1 MESPDDTGIGGVG
14 GEAEPERARLLRKQV
29 KVWTGQLVDL
39 SGRNNLLYYHDLKRG
54 TLDLSEAVPER
65 VEDVLAGKVVSL
77 SRLFPTEDLRADAA
91 RRART
96 VRNKAEEHFEERGL
110 QTLYIA
116 CGMATWTNQ
125 RGGATPQAPILLC
138 PARLT
143 PRGASQ
149 DEFDLSLVGELEVN
163 PTLLHL
169 LTTDFE
175 CKLDLD
181 ELLDQ
186 VDIEGAIDTPQE
198 LIAVNAWLAERAAG
212 VPGFSTSPRI
222 VLGTFSYA
230 KLPMVNDLEASL
242 DAMIDHELIAAI
254 AGDKAAQ
261 AALRERQANIDA
273 TDPNYVPLADEFL
286 VLDADASQN
295 YVINAVL
302 AGQDLIVRGPPG
314 TGKSQTIANLIATLL
329 ARRKKVLFVAEKR
342 AAIDAVLKRLEQR
355 GLDDLVLDL
364 HGGTGSRRKLAQGL
378 ARTLD
383 GNRSIPRPN
392 HEPNQQLVENRRERL
407 NGYAEA
413 IHAMRDPW
421 GVSVYGARA
430 AVMGIEPAA
439 HTTLRFRG
447 EVLAG
452 LDADSYRKARE
463 DLRSYVAKGG
473 LTLVRSGRPWSKSM
487 IHSSDQAN
495 AAWGLV
501 GRLAQETLPNAS
513 RTLGAAATQSGVKQ
527 PETVAGWGE
536 QIALWQ
542 QIAREGEV
550 FDQGIYEE
558 DLDQL
563 VMVLMPLAEGAA
575 RRATK
580 TIASGEFRRA
590 RKTVRD
596 HLREG
601 KKLSSSELHQH
612 VTAAK
617 AISDAWAEVGDP
629 PGVPR
634 VPGELAAAAAQFE
647 QLRTEVDEL
656 GGWLDRADLLDQSAE
671 DLSRL
676 LTALLGDQGTLTTL
690 PDLYQ
695 LRSALSERQLDDLLS
710 ELDDRQV
717 GVDLALLVFEYAW
730 LMSILEAVALTD
742 PRVGAFNG
750 AEHRRSVEE
759 FRIGDAEHIETT
771 AERVRRL
778 CAEEATRVQ
787 DECKEEAQLI
797 QYQAGLKR
805 RHLPIRQLFSIAPK
819 VLTAL
824 KPCWA
829 MSPLVV
835 SQLLPSDEQYFDVVI
850 FDEASQIR
858 PADAVPAILRGK
870 RVVVAGDDRQLPP
883 TSFFAA
889 ADDAAQDLTVGD
901 MTVGAD
907 FESILDALGGFL
919 RARTLQWHYRSRDE
933 RLIAFSNVYLYDRQL
948 TTFPGVSG
956 DECLRHHVV
965 PFQLGEVGSE
975 NSASAEVQ
983 QVVRLILEHAANH
996 SEESLGVIAMG
1007 VKHADRIDEALR
1019 RELASHPELEEFF
1032 DENQDEKFF
1041 VKNLERVQGDERDA
1055 IILSIGYGKN
1065 AEGRLLYR
1073 FGPLNQQGGERR
1085 LNVAITRAK
1094 NRLTLVSSFDAS
1106 DMDPE
1111 RSSAEG
1117 VKLLRLYLQYAA
1129 SRGTK
1134 LGDAALDK
1142 PALNPFEVDVRDSL
1156 QAVGID
1162 VVAQYGCSGYL
1173 IDYVAKHPEKPGR
1186 MVLAIECDGAS
1197 YHSSPTA
1204 RDRDRLRQDHLERL
1218 GWRFHRIWSGDWFR
1232 DKQAEIERTVA
1243 AYEKAVEHADG
1254 PPRALDRE
1262 EPLHSPNGGSV
1273 APARAQRPS
1282 VPHGLKINEYSHAQL
1297 CAIVAWVQS
1306 DTLLRTEDQLLAE
1319 TMRELGFHKRGK
1331 RIAEALTSAIKAQR
1345 TAREGLV

>member
-1 MESPDDTGIGGVG
+1 MT
-14 GEAEPERARLLRKQV
+14 
-29 KVWTGQLVDL
+29 
-39 SGRNNLLYYHDLKRG
+39 
-54 TLDLSEAVPER
+54 AV
-65 VEDVLAGKVVSL
+65 
-77 SRLFPTEDLRADAA
+77 
-91 RRART
+91 
-96 VRNKAEEHFEERGL
+96 
-110 QTLYIA
+110 Y
-116 CGMATWTNQ
+116 
-125 RGGATPQAPILLC
+125 
-138 PARLT
+138 
-143 PRGASQ
+143 
-149 DEFDLSLVGELEVN
+149 
-163 PTLLHL
+163 
-169 LTTDFE
+169 DF
-175 CKLDLD
+175 
-181 ELLDQ
+181 
-186 VDIEGAIDTPQE
+186 
-198 LIAVNAWLAERAAG
+198 LAERAAG
-212 VPGFSTSPRI
+212 VPGFSTSARI

-242 DAMIDHELIAAI
+242 DAMIEHELIAAI
-254 AGDKAAQ
+254 AGDKEAQ
-261 AALRERQANIDA
+261 AALRERQATVDA
-273 TDPNYVPLADEFL
+273 TDPNVVALADEFL
-286 VLDADASQN
+286 ILDADASQN

-329 ARRKKVLFVAEKR
+329 ARRQKVLFVAEKR

-392 HEPNQQLVENRRERL
+392 HETNQQLVENRRERL
-407 NGYAEA
+407 NGYADA
-413 IHAMRDPW
+413 IHAVRNPW
-421 GVSVYGARA
+421 GVSVYDAHV

-439 HTTLRFRG
+439 HTALRFRN
-447 EVLAG
+447 ETLKG
-452 LDADSYRKARE
+452 LDSESYRRGRE

-473 LTLVRSGRPWSKSM
+473 LTLARSGRPWSKSK
-487 IHSSDQAN
+487 IHSTDQAN
-495 AAWGLV
+495 AAWSLA
-501 GRLAQETLPNAS
+501 GRLAQETLPNVT
-513 RTLGAAATQSGVKQ
+513 RTLGAATTQSGTKQ
-527 PETVAGWGE
+527 PEAVAGWGD

-542 QIAREGEV
+542 QIAAEGEV
-550 FDQGIYEE
+550 FDEAIYKE
-558 DLDQL
+558 DLDEL
-563 VMVLMPLAEGAA
+563 VTALAPLSEGAA

-590 RKTVRD
+590 RKVVRS

-601 KKLSSSELHQH
+601 AKLSSAELHEH
-612 VTAAK
+612 LTAAK
-617 AISDAWAEVGDP
+617 AIRDGWAEVGQP
-629 PGVPR
+629 SGLPR
-634 VPGELAAAAAQFE
+634 APEELAAAVAQFE
-647 QLRTEVDEL
+647 QLRTEVDGL
-656 GGWLDRADLLDQSAE
+656 GGWLGRTDLLDQSVA
-671 DLSRL
+671 DLNSL
-676 LTALLGDQGTLTTL
+676 LAALLGDQGTLTTL
-690 PDLYQ
+690 PDLSQ
-695 LRSALSERQLDDLLS
+695 LRSALLERGLDDFLA
-710 ELDDRQV
+710 ELDDRQL
-717 GVDLALLVFEYAW
+717 GVDLALQVFAFAW
-730 LMSILEAVALTD
+730 LMSILEAVALAD

-750 AEHRRSVEE
+750 DEHRRSVQE
-759 FRIGDAEHIETT
+759 FRLGDAEHIETT
-771 AERVRRL
+771 ADRVRRL
-778 CAEEATRVQ
+778 CAEEAVRVQ
-787 DECKEEAQLI
+787 DDCKEEAQLI

-805 RHLPIRQLFSIAPK
+805 RHLPIRQLFSVAPK

-883 TSFFAA
+883 TSFFAV
-889 ADDAAQDLTVGD
+889 ADDAAQDVTVGD

-965 PFQLGEVGSE
+965 PFQAGEVGSE
-975 NSASAEVQ
+975 DSASAEVQ
-983 QVVRLILEHAANH
+983 QVVRLILDHATERP
-996 SEESLGVIAMG
+996 EESLGVIAMG
-1007 VKHADRIDEALR
+1007 SKHADRIDETLR
-1019 RELASHPELEEFF
+1019 RELASHPDLEEFF
-1032 DENQDEKFF
+1032 DESQEEKFF

-1111 RSSAEG
+1111 RTSAEG

-1156 QAVGID
+1156 EAAGID

-1173 IDYVAKHPEKPGR
+1173 IDYVAKHPKKPGR

-1218 GWRFHRIWSGDWFR
+1218 GWRFHRIWSADWFR
-1232 DKQAEIERTVA
+1232 DKQAEIQRTVA
-1243 AYEKAVEHADG
+1243 AYEKAVEDADG
-1254 PPRALDRE
+1254 PPRVPDG
-1262 EPLHSPNGGSV
+1262 EPSRSPNGESV
-1273 APARAQRPS
+1273 APLRASRPP
-1282 VPHGLKINEYSHAQL
+1282 VPYGLKINEYSHAQL

-1306 DTLLRTEDQLLAE
+1306 DTLLRTEDQLLTE
-1319 TMRELGFHKRGK
+1319 TMRELGFQKRGK
-1331 RIAEALTSAIKAQR
+1331 RIAEALVSAINAQR
-1345 TAREGLV
+1345 ATGEASRI